1 VIAVRPAGR
10 GDATVLAELRYAFR
24 SEMAEPT
31 EPETQFLER
40 ATRWLADRLGG
51 SPWTGWM
58 ASAAGQGGLGGERR
72 EDGEGGEPVGLVLV
86 QLIEKVPNPILEA
99 EVIGYVSSLYVRPQ
113 WRGHGIG
120 GRLLTTA
127 LEHCRHSGA
136 ENVVL
141 WPSPRSIPLYQR
153 HGFRSVGEVMELRL
167 ASDGASENTPGLDPA
182 AQPLSSRPAEASR

>member
-1 VIAVRPAGR
+1 VIAVRRAGP

-24 SEMAEPT
+24 SEMAAPT

-51 SPWTGWM
+51 GQWTGWM
-58 ASAAGQGGLGGERR
+58 ASADDQGGQG
-72 EDGEGGEPVGLVLV
+72 VGLVLV
-86 QLIEKVPNPILEA
+86 QLIEKVPNPVREA
-99 EVIGYVSSLYVRPQ
+99 ESIGYVSSLYVRPR
-113 WRGHGIG
+113 WRGSGLG

-127 LEHCRHSGA
+127 LEFCRRSGA

-153 HGFRSVGEVMELRL
+153 HGFRSVGEVMELRW
-167 ASDGASENTPGLDPA
+167 AGDGASENLPGLRPA
-182 AQPLSSRPAEASR
+182 AQPLSSRRAEAPR